1 MLKSGSKVLLQK
13 REAKGIWGG
22 LFVFPQFESLEALK
36 RSDFMQ
42 NLQISQQLTAFRHTF
57 SHFHLD
63 ITPVLVETDLKKTS
77 ENSPLVVEEKAGNY
91 LSKVSSNADYW
102 YDLHQHNEVGLATPV
117 KRILDELA
125 FSVKNEIKD

>member
-1 MLKSGSKVLLQK
+1 M
-13 REAKGIWGG
+13 
-22 LFVFPQFESLEALK
+22 FPQFESLEALK